1 MRKLFYP
8 KLAFSNIVK
17 NRRFYFPYLIT
28 CVFSVAMFYDLM
40 FLVNNKGITQIHG
53 GEQVQAYLELGKWI
67 VAVFACIFLFYTDNF
82 LIKSR
87 KKELGLYNILGMS
100 KSNLAHMLVY
110 ESLFSAAFS
119 LTAGLILGI
128 LFSKL
133 MLLILCRLLNFDV
146 QISFSVSSESVLT
159 TAVLFAAIFIVTLC
173 YNLFCIRLSK
183 PVELLKGGNVGEKEP
198 KANFVTAI
206 LGILCLGA
214 GYYIALATEDP
225 IEAALLFFAAVLLV
239 IFGTYFLFISG
250 SIAVLKLLRKNKCY
264 YYKPKNFTAVSG
276 MLYRMKQNAAGL
288 ASICILSTMV
298 LVMISSTV
306 CLNFGVEDI
315 LKKRVPNDIT
325 VTYVSENGQNSAD
338 AVCNT
343 AEDAIND
350 SGLEILSR
358 RRFDFLDFI
367 TVRNNNDFRLYTPG
381 ESTSAL
387 KACAIAAV
395 PQGSYNRFAKKAA
408 DLKDGEAL
416 GIFSDGETL
425 PDKITVAGVGLTLST
440 AEKMPDSAE
449 LATYSTPV
457 LYLVVNNS
465 EFARFNKIEQDHGGD
480 NASLPKC
487 EIGFDIKGTAEEKA
501 YCYNRVNEALRKIT
515 DAYTRVQALDLTRE
529 EFNASY
535 GGLFF
540 IGIFLG
546 TLFIGFTALIIY
558 YKQISEG
565 YDDRRRYKIMQKVG
579 MSETEVKKSIN
590 SQVLKIFFLP
600 LAAAV
605 IHLAFA
611 YKIIKNM
618 LLLFGMTNSGLF
630 IACIAGTVAIFA
642 LIYLLIYYFTAKVY
656 FKIVNVP

>member
-1 MRKLFYP
+1 MRSIFFP
-8 KLAFSNIVK
+8 KLAFSNIIK

-40 FLVNNKGITQIHG
+40 FLVNNKGITEIHG
-53 GEQVQAYLELGKWI
+53 GEEVQAYLGLGKWI
-67 VAVFACIFLFYTDNF
+67 VAVFACIFLFYTDSF

-119 LTAGLILGI
+119 LAAGLIFGI

-133 MLLILCRLLNFDV
+133 MLLILCRLLNFDIH
-146 QISFSVSSESVLT
+146 ISFSVSPESVLT
-159 TAVLFAAIFIVTLC
+159 TALLFAAIFIVTLC

-206 LGILCLGA
+206 LGMLCLGA
-214 GYYIALATEDP
+214 GYYIALATDDP
-225 IEAALLFFAAVLLV
+225 IEAALWFFGAVLLV

-250 SIAVLKLLRKNKCY
+250 SIAVLKLLRKNKRY
-264 YYKPKNFTAVSG
+264 YYKAKNFTAVSG

-325 VTYVSENGQNSAD
+325 VTYVSEEWQDSAD

-343 AEDAIND
+343 AENAVKD
-350 SGLEILSR
+350 SDFEILSR
-358 RRFDFLDFI
+358 RRFEFLDFI

-381 ESTSAL
+381 ENTSAL
-387 KACAIAAV
+387 KACAVAAV
-395 PQGSYNRFAKKAA
+395 PQNSYNRFAKKAA

-416 GIFSDGETL
+416 AIFSDGEAI
-425 PDKITVAGVGLTLST
+425 PDKITVAGVELTLSP

-457 LYLVVNNS
+457 LYIVVNDS
-465 EFARFNKIEQDHGGD
+465 EFTGLCAIEKEHSGD
-480 NASLPKC
+480 NASIPKC
-487 EIGFDIKGTAEEKA
+487 EIGFDIKGTAEEKIA
-501 YCYNRVNEALRKIT
+501 CYDRVNEAIREST
-515 DAYTRVQALDLTRE
+515 DAYTRVQSRDLMRE
-529 EFNASY
+529 EFNVSY

-565 YDDRRRYKIMQKVG
+565 YDDRRRYRIMQKVG
-579 MSETEVKKSIN
+579 MSETEVKKSIS
-590 SQVLKIFFLP
+590 SQVLKVFFLP
-600 LAAAV
+600 LVAAV

-630 IACIAGTVAIFA
+630 IACIAGTVALFA
-642 LIYLLIYYFTAKVY
+642 VIYLLIYYFTARVY
-656 FKIVNVP
+656 FKIVNV

>member
-1 MRKLFYP
+1 MRKPFYP
-8 KLAFSNIVK
+8 KLAFSNIIK

-28 CVFSVAMFYDLM
+28 CIFSVAMFYDLM
-40 FLVNNKGITQIHG
+40 FLVNNKGIAQIHG

-67 VAVFACIFLFYTDNF
+67 VAVFACIFLFYTDSF

-87 KKELGLYNILGMS
+87 KKELGLYNMLGMS
-100 KSNLAHMLVY
+100 KSNLAHMLVC

-119 LTAGLILGI
+119 LAAGLILGI

-146 QISFSVSSESVLT
+146 QISFSVLSESVLT

-225 IEAALLFFAAVLLV
+225 IEAALWFFAAVLLV

-250 SIAVLKLLRKNKCY
+250 SIAILKLLRKTKRY

-288 ASICILSTMV
+288 ASICILSKMV

-325 VTYVSENGQNSAD
+325 VTYVSEEGQDSAD

-358 RRFDFLDFI
+358 RRFDCLDFI

-387 KACAIAAV
+387 KVCAIAAV
-395 PQGSYNRFAKKAA
+395 PQGSYNRFAKKPP
-408 DLKDGEAL
+408 
-416 GIFSDGETL
+416 I
-425 PDKITVAGVGLTLST
+425 
-440 AEKMPDSAE
+440 
-449 LATYSTPV
+449 
-457 LYLVVNNS
+457 
-465 EFARFNKIEQDHGGD
+465 
-480 NASLPKC
+480 
-487 EIGFDIKGTAEEKA
+487 
-501 YCYNRVNEALRKIT
+501 
-515 DAYTRVQALDLTRE
+515 
-529 EFNASY
+529 
-535 GGLFF
+535 
-540 IGIFLG
+540 
-546 TLFIGFTALIIY
+546 
-558 YKQISEG
+558 
-565 YDDRRRYKIMQKVG
+565 
-579 MSETEVKKSIN
+579 
-590 SQVLKIFFLP
+590 
-600 LAAAV
+600 
-605 IHLAFA
+605 
-611 YKIIKNM
+611 
-618 LLLFGMTNSGLF
+618 
-630 IACIAGTVAIFA
+630 
-642 LIYLLIYYFTAKVY
+642 
-656 FKIVNVP
+656 

>member
-1 MRKLFYP
+1 MRSIFFP
-8 KLAFSNIVK
+8 KLAFSNIIK

-40 FLVNNKGITQIHG
+40 FLVNNKGITEIHG
-53 GEQVQAYLELGKWI
+53 GEEVQAYLGLGKWI
-67 VAVFACIFLFYTDNF
+67 VAVFACIFLFYTDSF

-100 KSNLAHMLVY
+100 KSNLAHILVY

-119 LTAGLILGI
+119 LAAGLIFGI

-133 MLLILCRLLNFDV
+133 MLLILCRLLNFDIH
-146 QISFSVSSESVLT
+146 ISFSVSPESVLT
-159 TAVLFAAIFIVTLC
+159 TALLFAAIFIVTLC

-183 PVELLKGGNVGEKEP
+183 PVELLKGGDVGEKEP

-206 LGILCLGA
+206 LGMLCLGA
-214 GYYIALATEDP
+214 GYYIALATDDP
-225 IEAALLFFAAVLLV
+225 IEAALWFFGAVLLV

-250 SIAVLKLLRKNKCY
+250 SIAVLKLLRKNKRY
-264 YYKPKNFTAVSG
+264 YYKAKNFTAVSG

-325 VTYVSENGQNSAD
+325 VTYVSEEWQDSAD

-343 AEDAIND
+343 AENAVKD
-350 SGLEILSR
+350 SGFEILSR
-358 RRFDFLDFI
+358 RRFEFLDFI

-381 ESTSAL
+381 ENTSAL
-387 KACAIAAV
+387 KACAVAAV
-395 PQGSYNRFAKKAA
+395 PQNSYNRFAKKAA

-416 GIFSDGETL
+416 AIFSDGEAI
-425 PDKITVAGVGLTLST
+425 PDKITVAGVNLTLSP

-457 LYLVVNNS
+457 LYIVVNDS
-465 EFARFNKIEQDHGGD
+465 EFAGLCAIEKEHSGD
-480 NASLPKC
+480 NASIPKC
-487 EIGFDIKGTAEEKA
+487 EIGFDIKGTAEEKIA
-501 YCYNRVNEALRKIT
+501 CYDRVDEAIREST
-515 DAYTRVQALDLTRE
+515 DAYTRVQSRDLMRE
-529 EFNASY
+529 EFNVSY

-565 YDDRRRYKIMQKVG
+565 YDDRRRYRIMQKVG
-579 MSETEVKKSIN
+579 MSETEVKKSIS
-590 SQVLKIFFLP
+590 SQVLKVFFLP
-600 LAAAV
+600 LVAAV

-630 IACIAGTVAIFA
+630 IACIAGTVALFA
-642 LIYLLIYYFTAKVY
+642 VIYLLIYYFTARVY
-656 FKIVNVP
+656 FKIVNA